1 MLFQIVPN
9 PKKRSS
15 RWISTSIPECN
26 WDSPLAETSSAE
38 YHVNNFLGTVYFA
51 EACAHIPEDS
61 IVIEISPHGL
71 FQGILKRMLQNSSVI
86 IPLGKRE
93 TSNSL
98 NFLLNS
104 IGK

>member
-1 MLFQIVPN
+1 MPN

-15 RWISTSIPECN
+15 RWISTSVPEKDWN
-26 WDSPLAETSSAE
+26 TPLAETSSAE
-38 YHVNNFLGTVYFA
+38 YHVNNFLSTVYFA
-51 EACAHIPEDS
+51 EACAHVPEEA

-71 FQGILKRMLQNSSVI
+71 FQGILKRSLPENCFN

-93 TSNSL
+93 ISSPL
-98 NFLLNS
+98 NFLLSS

>member
-1 MLFQIVPN
+1 MVPE

-15 RWISTSIPECN
+15 RWISTSVPEQN
-26 WDSPLAETSSAE
+26 WNSPAAQYSSAE
-38 YHVNNFLGTVYFA
+38 YHVNNFLGTVLFA
-51 EACAHIPEDS
+51 EACAHIPEDA

-71 FQGILKRMLQNSSVI
+71 FQGILKRTTPESCFC

-93 TSNSL
+93 ISSPL
-98 NFLLNS
+98 NFLLSS